1 MINKKNLNY
10 RNEKAHDYYVAS
22 IKWCAFLMY
31 LILNMYELKKFY
43 IDKIKSKIEI
53 KNYKKIKINKKISTN

>member
-1 MINKKNLNY
+1 
-10 RNEKAHDYYVAS
+10 
-22 IKWCAFLMY
+22 MY

-53 KNYKKIKINKKISTN
+53 KNYKKIKINKK